1 MERFKNRWVYAL
13 ASFICSSIILPILGL
28 ILGNPIEVSSYYSM
42 EGVWRHGIF
51 VGFAAALAALIC
63 WPSRTTRTMN
73 RMALA
78 GLLTVTL
85 AFILM
90 PIFILL
96 AAGKLSPD
104 NLIESLFIWL
114 LLGSIFTYGI
124 PYIVGIMMALV
135 FVDHSIV
142 ETD

>member
-1 MERFKNRWVYAL
+1 
-13 ASFICSSIILPILGL
+13 
-28 ILGNPIEVSSYYSM
+28 M

-63 WPSRTTRTMN
+63 WPSRTTRTM
-73 RMALA
+73 
-78 GLLTVTL
+78 
-85 AFILM
+85 I
-90 PIFILL
+90 
-96 AAGKLSPD
+96 
-104 NLIESLFIWL
+104 
-114 LLGSIFTYGI
+114 TYGI